1 VTARLRVRNL
11 TRGVALGEQVEVAR
25 GTVARGLGLMGR
37 RGWPRS
43 DGLLLERCNSV
54 HTFFMRMPIDVVFL
68 DGEGTVLRV
77 ASAVR
82 PWRVGPVAWRA
93 RRALELPAGVL
104 AESAT
109 APGDRLSFEEP
120 VARGR

>member
-1 VTARLRVRNL
+1 VTGADRLRVRNL
-11 TRGVALGEQVEVAR
+11 TRGVDLGGHVEVAR

-37 RGWPRS
+37 RGWSRS

-68 DGEGTVLRV
+68 DGEGTVLRAV
-77 ASAVR
+77 SSVR

-109 APGDRLSFEEP
+109 AAGDRLSFEGP
-120 VARGR
+120 VER